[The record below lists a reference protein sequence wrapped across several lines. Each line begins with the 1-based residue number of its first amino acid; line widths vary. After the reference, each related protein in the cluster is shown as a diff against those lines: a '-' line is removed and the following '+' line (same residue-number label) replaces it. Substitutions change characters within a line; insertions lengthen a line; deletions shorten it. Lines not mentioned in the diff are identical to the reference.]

1 MSTPL
6 SKIKPGYTA
15 LNVSDFKPG
24 TAEGARSQ
32 LEAHLLQDIADAI
45 MGIQT
50 FELAL
55 DIALQHVCQSM
66 NWVFAEAWV
75 PNGAQTQLECSR
87 AWYSCKSGL
96 QTFRAASERAVFAPG
111 EGLPGRVWQSKQPE
125 WIPDVSCSSDRDF
138 LRVRLVKTTP
148 LKAALAVPILAKGKV
163 LATVVFFLAA
173 PRLEEE
179 EYVRIVSSVA
189 AQLGTIIQYK
199 QAETEPVLEQHQQ
212 QLSTLVD
219 SLPGIVF
226 IGGNDPEWSMLY
238 LSEGCLAIT
247 GYCSEELAGSQR
259 QRSYNDISHPDDV
272 PFILSSIAAAIDSQK
287 PYEIE
292 YRIVTKAG
300 QEKWLWE
307 KGHGLYDSNG
317 AVLGIEGFITDITA
331 LKQAEK
337 ALREK
342 EAFLRLLLD
351 NLPLAIFWK
360 DTNSVYLGCNK
371 QFAEDLKLASVT
383 SVLGKTDHELPYDH
397 ALAVRFRQQDTQVI
411 TTDQPLLALIEENT
425 IPNER
430 LNWTCANKIPIHDAD
445 GTVIGVLGTVEDITD
460 RRQTEEVIRL
470 QLAAIEA
477 CTEGIAVLNAR
488 GEFVYLNH
496 AHAQFFGYEQADLIG
511 KNWRLLYDP
520 DEVLRYEREVFPALP
535 QQGQWQGEAIAKRR
549 DGSTFA
555 EELSITLLE
564 DNGLLCVCRDV
575 SERKQAE
582 AALKQAEEK
591 YRSIVENAVEGIFQ
605 TTPEGHY
612 LTANS
617 MLANIYGYD
626 SPQELTTK
634 LIDIRHQL
642 YVDPQRRDEFSRLL
656 QAQDAVLDFESQVYR
671 KDGSIIWITENA
683 RAMRDQKGQLLG
695 YEGTVE
701 DITQRK
707 LAETELLQRDSLL
720 QGVATAMTY
729 LLTDTNYE
737 AAIAKVLE
745 TLGSAAKVDRVYIYE
760 NHPHP
765 ETGEVAMSMRYEWVR
780 PSIEPSI
787 QQTHWQNQP
796 YSAVGT
802 SGWYDVLSIGQTLC
816 GAIDQFPAV
825 QQALF
830 QLDNILSILMVPIL
844 IDEQF
849 WGYIGFDDCTTK
861 RCWSGNEESILVAM
875 AASIGGALKR
885 QQAEATIRYQAFHD
899 LLTGLPNRMLFNDR
913 LPLAL
918 ANAHR
923 NGTMLAVMFLD
934 LDRFKTINDT
944 LGHAIGDQL
953 LQAVATRLAGCLR
966 EGDTI
971 ARWGG
976 DEFTLL
982 LPQINNTEDAAKA
995 AQRLSKALKPAFQ
1008 LGVHE
1013 LYISCSIGIAL
1024 YPHDGEDAQ
1033 TLLKNADAA
1042 LYRVK
1047 EQGRNGYQI
1056 YTPAINSQASALLAL
1071 ESSLHHALE
1080 RQQFVLHYQPQINVN
1095 TGQIT
1100 GMEALLRWQHPELGL
1115 IPPRVFIALAEE
1127 NGLIVPIGEWVLRT
1141 ACAQNKA
1148 WQVAGLPHLRMAVN
1162 LSARQFQ
1169 QPHLV
1174 ETVAQ
1179 TLAET
1184 RLSPCHLELEIT
1196 ETVVMHDV
1204 DFTTSTLKDL
1214 QAMGVNLAVDDFG
1227 TGYSSLGYL
1236 KRFPLN
1242 TIKIDQSFI
1251 RELTIDPNDAAIV
1264 TAVIALGRGLNLNVV
1279 AEGVETQ
1286 AQLDYLRSHHC
1297 EEMQGYLFS
1306 KPMPLEEATEFLQK
1320 DRLKGLLGSRGEHD
1334 RRTRQTET

>member
-1 MSTPL
+1 MSTPP
-6 SKIKPGYTA
+6 SRIETDYTA
-15 LNVSDFKPG
+15 LTIVDSRLD
-24 TAEGARSQ
+24 TDAYARAQ
-32 LEAHLLQDIADAI
+32 LEARLLQGITDAI
-45 MGIQT
+45 VGAQT

-55 DIALQHVCQSM
+55 DTALQHVCQSL

-75 PNGAQTQLECSR
+75 PNAAQTQLECSR
-87 AWYSCKSGL
+87 AWYSCKSSL
-96 QTFRAASERAVFAPG
+96 QAFRAASEKVVFAPG

-125 WIPDVSCSSDRDF
+125 WIPDVSRSSDRDF
-138 LRVRLVKTTP
+138 LRVRLAQTTL
-148 LKAALAVPILAKGKV
+148 LKAALAVPVLAEGKV

-173 PRLEEE
+173 PRLEDD

-199 QAETEPVLEQHQQ
+199 QAETTSEQKQQ
-212 QLSTLVD
+212 QLSTLID

-226 IGGNDPEWSMLY
+226 TGGSDPEWSMLY
-238 LSEGCLAIT
+238 LSEGCLALT
-247 GYCSEELAGSQR
+247 GYRSEELAGKQR
-259 QRSYNDISHPDDV
+259 QRSYNDICHPEDV
-272 PFILSSIAAAIDSQK
+272 PLILSSIAEAIASQK
-287 PYEIE
+287 PYAIE
-292 YRIVTKAG
+292 YRIATKAG

-317 AVLGIEGFITDITA
+317 AVLGIEGFITDITP

-360 DTNSVYLGCNK
+360 DTNSVYLGCNT
-371 QFAEDLKLASVT
+371 QFAENLNLGNVASI
-383 SVLGKTDHELPYDH
+383 LGKTDYELPYSR
-397 ALAVRFRQQDTQVI
+397 ALAARFQQQDRQVFEF
-411 TTDQPLLALIEENT
+411 DQPLLDLIEVNT
-425 IPNER
+425 
-430 LNWTCANKIPIHDAD
+430 LTVACQSWTRSNKIPIHNAD
-445 GTVIGVLGTVEDITD
+445 GTVIGVLGTIEDITD
-460 RRQTEEVIRL
+460 RHQTEEVIRL
-470 QLAAIEA
+470 QLAAIET
-477 CTEGIAVLNAR
+477 CTEGIAVLNAS
-488 GEFVYLNH
+488 GEFVYLNQ
-496 AHAQFFGYEQADLIG
+496 AHAQCFGYDQAAALLG
-511 KNWRLLYDP
+511 KNWRTHYDH
-520 DEVLRYEREVFPALP
+520 DEVKRYETEIFPAL
-535 QQGQWQGEAIAKRR
+535 QQNGCWQGEATARRR

-564 DNGLLCVCRDV
+564 DDGLLCVCRDV

-617 MLANIYGYD
+617 MLAKIYGYA
-626 SPQELTTK
+626 SPQELTTT

-642 YVDPQRRDEFSRLL
+642 YVEPQRRDEFSRLL
-656 QAQDAVLDFESQVYR
+656 QAQDAVFDFESQVYC
-671 KDGSIIWITENA
+671 KDGSIIWIAEDA
-683 RAMRDQKGQLLG
+683 RAIRDQDGDLLG

-707 LAETELLQRDSLL
+707 RAETELLQRDRLL

-729 LLTDTNYE
+729 LLTDANYE

-760 NHPHP
+760 NHPHS
-765 ETGEVAMSMRYEWVR
+765 ETGEVAMSMRYEWTHT
-780 PSIEPSI
+780 SI
-787 QQTHWQNQP
+787 QPSLEQTHWQNQP
-796 YSAVGT
+796 YSAFGMT
-802 SGWYDVLSIGQTLC
+802 RWYKVLTQGQSLKGITR
-816 GAIDQFPAV
+816 AFPAAE
-825 QQALF
+825 QELLRF
-830 QLDNILSILMVPIL
+830 DHILSILMVPIL
-844 IDEQF
+844 IDEHF
-849 WGYIGFDDCTTK
+849 WGFIGFNDCTAE
-861 RCWSGNEESILVAM
+861 RHWSSNEESTLVAM
-875 AASIGGALKR
+875 AASIGGTLKR
-885 QQAEATIRYQAFHD
+885 QQAETTLRYQAFHD

-923 NGTMLAVMFLD
+923 NETMLIVMFLD

-953 LQAVATRLAGCLR
+953 LQAVATRLSSCLR
-966 EGDTI
+966 ESDTI

-982 LPQINNTEDAAKA
+982 LPQISSAEDAAKS
-995 AQRLSKALKPAFQ
+995 AQRLIEALKPAFH

-1013 LYISCSIGIAL
+1013 LYISSSIGIAL
-1024 YPHDGEDAQ
+1024 YPHDGDDAQ

-1047 EQGRNGYQI
+1047 EHGRNGYQI

-1080 RQQFVLHYQPQINVN
+1080 RQEFVLHYQPQINVS
-1095 TGQIT
+1095 TGKIT
-1100 GMEALLRWQHPELGL
+1100 GMEALLRWQHPDLGL
-1115 IPPRVFIALAEE
+1115 LLPCVFIPLAEE

-1141 ACAQNKA
+1141 ACAQNKV
-1148 WQVAGLPHLRMAVN
+1148 WQAAGLPPLRMAVN

-1169 QPHLV
+1169 QSHLV

-1179 TLAET
+1179 ILAET
-1184 RLSPCHLELEIT
+1184 SLNPCHLELEIT

-1204 DFTTSTLKDL
+1204 SFTTSMLKEL
-1214 QAMGVNLAVDDFG
+1214 QAMGVKLAVDDFG

-1236 KRFPLN
+1236 KHFPLN

-1264 TAVIALGRGLNLNVV
+1264 TAVIALGRGLNMNVV

-1297 EEMQGYLFS
+1297 EEMQGYWFS
-1306 KPMPLEEATEFLQK
+1306 RPMPAATATQFLYSHQPK
-1320 DRLKGLLGSRGEHD
+1320 ALFTVL
-1334 RRTRQTET
+1334 

>member
-1 MSTPL
+1 
-6 SKIKPGYTA
+6 
-15 LNVSDFKPG
+15 
-24 TAEGARSQ
+24 
-32 LEAHLLQDIADAI
+32 
-45 MGIQT
+45 
-50 FELAL
+50 
-55 DIALQHVCQSM
+55 
-66 NWVFAEAWV
+66 
-75 PNGAQTQLECSR
+75 
-87 AWYSCKSGL
+87 
-96 QTFRAASERAVFAPG
+96 
-111 EGLPGRVWQSKQPE
+111 
-125 WIPDVSCSSDRDF
+125 
-138 LRVRLVKTTP
+138 
-148 LKAALAVPILAKGKV
+148 
-163 LATVVFFLAA
+163 
-173 PRLEEE
+173 
-179 EYVRIVSSVA
+179 
-189 AQLGTIIQYK
+189 
-199 QAETEPVLEQHQQ
+199 
-212 QLSTLVD
+212 
-219 SLPGIVF
+219 
-226 IGGNDPEWSMLY
+226 
-238 LSEGCLAIT
+238 
-247 GYCSEELAGSQR
+247 
-259 QRSYNDISHPDDV
+259 
-272 PFILSSIAAAIDSQK
+272 
-287 PYEIE
+287 
-292 YRIVTKAG
+292 
-300 QEKWLWE
+300 
-307 KGHGLYDSNG
+307 
-317 AVLGIEGFITDITA
+317 
-331 LKQAEK
+331 
-337 ALREK
+337 
-342 EAFLRLLLD
+342 
-351 NLPLAIFWK
+351 
-360 DTNSVYLGCNK
+360 
-371 QFAEDLKLASVT
+371 
-383 SVLGKTDHELPYDH
+383 
-397 ALAVRFRQQDTQVI
+397 
-411 TTDQPLLALIEENT
+411 
-425 IPNER
+425 
-430 LNWTCANKIPIHDAD
+430 
-445 GTVIGVLGTVEDITD
+445 
-460 RRQTEEVIRL
+460 
-470 QLAAIEA
+470 
-477 CTEGIAVLNAR
+477 
-488 GEFVYLNH
+488 
-496 AHAQFFGYEQADLIG
+496 
-511 KNWRLLYDP
+511 
-520 DEVLRYEREVFPALP
+520 
-535 QQGQWQGEAIAKRR
+535 
-549 DGSTFA
+549 
-555 EELSITLLE
+555 
-564 DNGLLCVCRDV
+564 
-575 SERKQAE
+575 
-582 AALKQAEEK
+582 
-591 YRSIVENAVEGIFQ
+591 
-605 TTPEGHY
+605 
-612 LTANS
+612 
-617 MLANIYGYD
+617 
-626 SPQELTTK
+626 
-634 LIDIRHQL
+634 
-642 YVDPQRRDEFSRLL
+642 
-656 QAQDAVLDFESQVYR
+656 
-671 KDGSIIWITENA
+671 
-683 RAMRDQKGQLLG
+683 
-695 YEGTVE
+695 
-701 DITQRK
+701 
-707 LAETELLQRDSLL
+707 
-720 QGVATAMTY
+720 
-729 LLTDTNYE
+729 
-737 AAIAKVLE
+737 
-745 TLGSAAKVDRVYIYE
+745 
-760 NHPHP
+760 
-765 ETGEVAMSMRYEWVR
+765 MSMRYEWVR
-780 PSIEPSI
+780 PSIKPSI

-802 SGWYDVLSIGQTLC
+802 NGWYDVLSIGQTLC
-816 GAIDQFPAV
+816 GAIDQFPAD

-830 QLDNILSILMVPIL
+830 QLDHILSILMVPIL

-861 RCWSGNEESILVAM
+861 RRWSSNEESILVAM

-923 NGTMLAVMFLD
+923 NGSMLAVMFLD

-995 AQRLSKALKPAFQ
+995 AQRLSKALKPAFHV
-1008 LGVHE
+1008 GMHE

-1024 YPHDGEDAQ
+1024 YPHDGDDAQ

-1148 WQVAGLPHLRMAVN
+1148 WQVAGLPPFRMAVN

-1204 DFTTSTLKDL
+1204 DFTTSMLKDL
-1214 QAMGVNLAVDDFG
+1214 QVMGVNLAVDDFG
-1227 TGYSSLGYL
+1227 TGYSSLSYL

-1251 RELTIDPNDAAIV
+1251 RELTTDPNDAAIV
-1264 TAVIALGRGLNLNVV
+1264 TAIIALGRGLNLNVV

-1286 AQLDYLRSHHC
+1286 AQLDYLRSRHC

-1306 KPMPLEEATEFLQK
+1306 KPMPLEDATEFLQK

>member
-1 MSTPL
+1 MLKP
-6 SKIKPGYTA
+6 SKIEPDCTA
-15 LNVSDFKPG
+15 FNVVALRQGVAGCTLS
-24 TAEGARSQ
+24 
-32 LEAHLLQDIADAI
+32 LEARLLQDIADAI
-45 MGIQT
+45 VDAPS
-50 FELAL
+50 FEHALA
-55 DIALQHVCQSM
+55 IVLQHISQSM

-87 AWYSCKSGL
+87 AWYGGKDNL
-96 QTFRAASERAVFAPG
+96 QTFRAASEKVVFAPG
-111 EGLPGRVWQSKQPE
+111 EGLPGRVWQSQQPE
-125 WIPDVSCSSDRDF
+125 WISDVSRSSDRDF
-138 LRVRLVKTTP
+138 LRVQLVQTTL
-148 LKAALAVPILAKGKV
+148 LKAALAVPVLARGKV

-173 PRLEEE
+173 PCSQEE
-179 EYVRIVSSVA
+179 EYVRIVASVA
-189 AQLGTIIQYK
+189 AQLGTIIQSK
-199 QAETEPVLEQHQQ
+199 QAETETTLEQHQQ

-247 GYCSEELAGSQR
+247 EYRGEELAGNQR
-259 QRSYNDISHPDDV
+259 QRSYNDICHPDDV
-272 PFILSSIAAAIDSQK
+272 PFILRSIAAAIDSQK

-342 EAFLRLLLD
+342 ETFLRLLLD

-383 SVLGKTDHELPYDH
+383 SVLGKTDHELPYDPT
-397 ALAVRFRQQDTQVI
+397 LAVRFQQQDTQVI

-430 LNWTCANKIPIHDAD
+430 LNWTRANKIPIHDAD

-477 CTEGIAVLNAR
+477 CSEGIAVLNAS
-488 GEFVYLNH
+488 GEFVYLNP
-496 AHAQFFGYEQADLIG
+496 AHAQYFGYEQATLIG
-511 KNWRLLYDP
+511 KNWRILYDP
-520 DEVLRYEREVFPALP
+520 DEALRYEREVLP
-535 QQGQWQGEAIAKRR
+535 TLQQEGRWQGEAIAKRL

-555 EELSITLLE
+555 EELSLTLLKDE
-564 DNGLLCVCRDV
+564 GLLCVCRDV
-575 SERKQAE
+575 SDRKRDEADRKQAE

-591 YRSIVENAVEGIFQ
+591 YGSIVENAVEGIFQ

-612 LTANS
+612 LTANP
-617 MLANIYGYD
+617 MLAKIYGYN
-626 SPQELTTK
+626 SPEELTTR

-642 YVDPQRRDEFSRLL
+642 YVNPQRRDEFSQLL
-656 QAQDAVLDFESQVYR
+656 QTQDAVLDFESQVYR
-671 KDGSIIWITENA
+671 KDGSIIWISEHA
-683 RAMRDQKGQLLG
+683 RAMRDANGCLAG

-701 DITQRK
+701 DITLRK
-707 LAETELLQRDSLL
+707 QAEAELLKRDSLL
-720 QGVATAMTY
+720 QGVATATTY
-729 LLTDTNYE
+729 LLTDVNYE

-745 TLGSAAKVDRVYIYE
+745 TLGAAAKVDRVYIYE

-765 ETGEVAMSMRYEWVR
+765 ETGETVTSIRYEWVR
-780 PSIEPSI
+780 ESIPPTLK
-787 QQTHWQNQP
+787 QPYWQNQP
-796 YSAVGT
+796 YSSPGLHDWYEALSMGQSV
-802 SGWYDVLSIGQTLC
+802 SGVIEDFAAPKQQVFRL
-816 GAIDQFPAV
+816 DQ
-825 QQALF
+825 
-830 QLDNILSILMVPIL
+830 ILSVLLVPIL
-844 IDEQF
+844 IDDYF
-849 WGYIGFDDCTTK
+849 WGFIGFDDCATQ
-861 RCWSGNEESILVAM
+861 RRWSSNEESILVAM
-875 AASIGGALKR
+875 AASVGGALKR

-918 ANAHR
+918 ANAQR
-923 NGTMLAVMFLD
+923 NGTILAVMFLD

-953 LQAVATRLAGCLR
+953 LEAVASRLAGCLR

-995 AQRLSKALKPAFQ
+995 AQRLSKALKPAFH

-1024 YPHDGEDAQ
+1024 YPHDGDDAQ

-1056 YTPAINSQASALLAL
+1056 YTPAINSQASALL
-1071 ESSLHHALE
+1071 
-1080 RQQFVLHYQPQINVN
+1080 VY
-1095 TGQIT
+1095 
-1100 GMEALLRWQHPELGL
+1100 
-1115 IPPRVFIALAEE
+1115 
-1127 NGLIVPIGEWVLRT
+1127 
-1141 ACAQNKA
+1141 
-1148 WQVAGLPHLRMAVN
+1148 
-1162 LSARQFQ
+1162 
-1169 QPHLV
+1169 
-1174 ETVAQ
+1174 
-1179 TLAET
+1179 
-1184 RLSPCHLELEIT
+1184 
-1196 ETVVMHDV
+1196 
-1204 DFTTSTLKDL
+1204 
-1214 QAMGVNLAVDDFG
+1214 
-1227 TGYSSLGYL
+1227 
-1236 KRFPLN
+1236 
-1242 TIKIDQSFI
+1242 
-1251 RELTIDPNDAAIV
+1251 
-1264 TAVIALGRGLNLNVV
+1264 
-1279 AEGVETQ
+1279 
-1286 AQLDYLRSHHC
+1286 
-1297 EEMQGYLFS
+1297 
-1306 KPMPLEEATEFLQK
+1306 
-1320 DRLKGLLGSRGEHD
+1320 
-1334 RRTRQTET
+1334 

>member
-1 MSTPL
+1 MATPL
-6 SKIKPGYTA
+6 SQIEPGYTA
-15 LNVSDFKPG
+15 LNIIDLKPG
-24 TAEGARSQ
+24 TAESARSQ

-45 MGIQT
+45 VGVQT

-55 DIALQHVCQSM
+55 DMALQHVCQSM
-66 NWVFAEAWV
+66 NWVFAEVWV
-75 PNGAQTQLECSR
+75 PNSAQTQLECSR
-87 AWYSCKSGL
+87 AWYSGKDSL
-96 QTFRAASERAVFAPG
+96 QTFRVASEKVAFAPG

-125 WIPDVSCSSDRDF
+125 WIPDVSRSSDRDF
-138 LRVRLVKTTP
+138 LRVRLAQTTP
-148 LKAALAVPILAKGKV
+148 LKAALAVPVLAKGKV

-173 PRLEEE
+173 PRFEEE

-189 AQLGTIIQYK
+189 AQLGTIIQHK
-199 QAETEPVLEQHQQ
+199 QAETEITLEQHPQ

-247 GYCSEELAGSQR
+247 GYRGEEIAGKQR

-371 QFAEDLKLASVT
+371 QFAENLELASIT
-383 SVLGKTDHELPYDH
+383 SVLGKTDHELPYDPT
-397 ALAVRFRQQDTQVI
+397 LACHFQQQDRQI
-411 TTDQPLLALIEENT
+411 IASNQPLLNLIEVNT
-425 IPNER
+425 IANKHQ
-430 LNWTCANKIPIHDAD
+430 NWTRSNKIPIHDAD
-445 GTVIGVLGTVEDITD
+445 DTVIGVLGTIEDITD
-460 RRQTEEVIRL
+460 LRQTEEVIRL

-477 CTEGIAVLNAR
+477 CTEGIAVLNAS
-488 GEFVYLNH
+488 GEFVYMNQ
-496 AHAQFFGYEQADLIG
+496 AHAQFFGYDDAAALIG
-511 KNWRLLYDP
+511 KNWRVQYDP
-520 DEVLRYEREVFPALP
+520 DEIQRYESEIFPAL
-535 QQGQWQGEAIAKRR
+535 QQHGCWQGVATANRR

-555 EELSITLLE
+555 EELSLTLLKDE
-564 DNGLLCVCRDV
+564 GLLCVCRDV
-575 SERKQAE
+575 SDRKRDEADRKQAE

-605 TTPEGHY
+605 TTPDGHY
-612 LTANS
+612 LTANP
-617 MLANIYGYD
+617 MLAKIYGYD
-626 SPQELTTK
+626 SPQELTTR

-642 YVDPQRRDEFSRLL
+642 YVNPQRRDEFSRLL

-671 KDGSIIWITENA
+671 KDGSIIWISEHA
-683 RAMRDQKGQLLG
+683 RAMRDANGYLLG

-701 DITQRK
+701 DITLRK
-707 LAETELLQRDSLL
+707 QAEAELLQRDSLL

-745 TLGSAAKVDRVYIYE
+745 TLGGAANVDRVYIYE

-765 ETGEVAMSMRYEWVR
+765 ETGASVTSIRYEWVR
-780 PSIEPSI
+780 ESISPTL
-787 QQTHWQNQP
+787 QQPHWQNQP
-796 YSAVGT
+796 YSSPGLH
-802 SGWYDVLSIGQTLC
+802 GWYDALSVGQSVS
-816 GAIDQFPAV
+816 GVIEDFAAPK
-825 QQALF
+825 QQLL
-830 QLDNILSILMVPIL
+830 QLDQILSVLLVPIL
-844 IDEQF
+844 IDDHF
-849 WGYIGFDDCTTK
+849 WGFIGFDDCATP
-861 RCWSGNEESILVAM
+861 RRWSSNEESILVAM
-875 AASIGGALKR
+875 AASVGGALKR

-918 ANAHR
+918 ANAQR

-953 LQAVATRLAGCLR
+953 LETVASRLAGCLR

-995 AQRLSKALKPAFQ
+995 AQRLSKALKPAFH

-1024 YPHDGEDAQ
+1024 YPHDGDDAQ

-1148 WQVAGLPHLRMAVN
+1148 WQVAGLPHLRIAVN

-1184 RLSPCHLELEIT
+1184 RLNPCHLELEIT
-1196 ETVVMHDV
+1196 ETVVMHDA
-1204 DFTTSTLKDL
+1204 DFTTSMLKDL
-1214 QAMGVNLAVDDFG
+1214 QAMGVKLAVDDFG

-1286 AQLDYLRSHHC
+1286 AQLDYLRSRHC
-1297 EEMQGYLFS
+1297 EEMQGYWFS
-1306 KPMPLEEATEFLQK
+1306 RPMPAAAATQFLQAHQPK
-1320 DRLKGLLGSRGEHD
+1320 ALFTAS
-1334 RRTRQTET
+1334 